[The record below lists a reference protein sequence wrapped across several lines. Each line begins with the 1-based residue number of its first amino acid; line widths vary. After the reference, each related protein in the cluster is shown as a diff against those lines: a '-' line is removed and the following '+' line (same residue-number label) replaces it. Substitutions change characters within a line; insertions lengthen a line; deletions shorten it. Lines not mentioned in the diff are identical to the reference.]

1 VTSGPVLIIGLDA
14 ADLQRIER
22 LVSCGG
28 MPNLAGILGRGVRG
42 RLRSS
47 PAGLSAM
54 IWPKWFEGGHSGSWY
69 FPKAW
74 NPDRMRLEWVTAT
87 RGDPE
92 PFWRDL
98 DRRGLRTCIVDVP
111 QAPVG
116 GLRNGVMVQGWQVHD
131 LFERRTAPSA
141 LWAELRRAH
150 GVPVLDREHYG
161 LQSPAS
167 LLALREQ
174 LLAATTQAGDLG
186 QGLLKRGSFDLFVM
200 VLGGLHRGG
209 HYLWDLGQVDAR
221 DRSREDVRLLEH
233 SLDDVYQVAD
243 HAVGQLVAHTPPGTR
258 VIVLSLHGMGPNY
271 GWSERLQSFAGSVFG
286 SNGNAARATP
296 LQRLKRVVPSS
307 MMQRAFEHLPVG
319 VANQLLGLA
328 SSRMHDWQ
336 QTRWFV
342 LPSDLSGFLR
352 LNLRGREASGLVGP
366 GAEARAVEEELIEC
380 FSGIE
385 DLEGRRIVAEIER
398 TDDSIAATDRFR
410 RYLPDLLLIWDR
422 LRASDT
428 AGLRLNGRVIARWDS
443 GRRFDSGRSGNHI
456 TEGWF
461 AAIGPGLSSHDDP
474 TPHDISGIVPSV
486 YRWLGLEPPAQFVGT
501 AIESLAPPASAPQS
515 IPVP

>member
-1 VTSGPVLIIGLDA
+1 
-14 ADLQRIER
+14 
-22 LVSCGG
+22 
-28 MPNLAGILGRGVRG
+28 
-42 RLRSS
+42 
-47 PAGLSAM
+47 M

-92 PFWRDL
+92 PFWCDL

-116 GLRNGVMVQGWQVHD
+116 TLRNGVLVQGWQVHD

-150 GVPVLDREHYG
+150 GRPVLGREHYG
-161 LQSPAS
+161 PQNPAS
-167 LLALREQ
+167 LLALRAQ
-174 LLAATTQAGDLG
+174 LLSATAQAGELG
-186 QGLLKRGSFDLFVM
+186 RGLIRRGPFDLFVM

-209 HYLWDLGQVDAR
+209 HYLWDLSQIEAR
-221 DRSREDVRLLEH
+221 DCSGEEIRLLEH
-233 SLDDVYQVAD
+233 SLDDVYLAAD
-243 HAVGQLVAHTPPGTR
+243 RAVGQLVDHSPAGTR
-258 VIVLSLHGMGPNY
+258 IIVLSLHGMGPNH
-271 GWSERLQSFAGSVFG
+271 GWSERLQSFAGSVLGTNG
-286 SNGNAARATP
+286 SAARVTP
-296 LQRLKRVVPSS
+296 LQRLKRIIPSS
-307 MMQRAFEHLPVG
+307 MMQRAFEHFPAA

-328 SSRMHDWQ
+328 SNRMHDWQ
-336 QTRWFV
+336 QTPWFV

-352 LNLRGREASGLVGP
+352 LNLRGREAEGLVTP
-366 GAEARAVEEELIEC
+366 GAGAQALDNELIEC

-410 RYLPDLLLIWDR
+410 RYLPDLLLLWDR
-422 LRASDT
+422 VSASDT
-428 AGLRLNGRVIARWDS
+428 AGLRLNGRVIARWEAS
-443 GRRFDSGRSGNHI
+443 RRFESGRSGNHI

-461 AAIGPGLSSHDDP
+461 AAIGPGLSDRNDP
-474 TPHDISGIVPSV
+474 TPYDISAIVPSV
-486 YRWLGLEPPAQFVGT
+486 YRWLGLEPPAQFVGR
-501 AIESLAPPASAPQS
+501 AIPGLAQSAISGGRPT
-515 IPVP
+515 